1 MRRKAVAWM
10 GLGMGLVSLVGCG
23 QSAETA
29 DPIAGRSAFPEVGE
43 SIDRP
48 MPAIRLS
55 DESQFYEPIDPASI
69 PDVVPWEQAKRY
81 VGYEIT
87 VAGTI
92 VDTGQS
98 RDGKVHFLNFHH
110 DWRSKFYMVI
120 FDDLAKTLDQSVDE
134 TFRGKTL
141 RVTGEVDTHRGRPQ
155 IKILSMDQV
164 IFVGE

>member
-1 MRRKAVAWM
+1 MRRIVMAWM
-10 GLGMGLVSLVGCG
+10 GLGLLLIVGCG
-23 QSAETA
+23 QASHT
-29 DPIAGRSAFPEVGE
+29 DHPIAGRSAFPHAGE
-43 SIDRP
+43 TIDRP
-48 MPAIRLS
+48 IPAIRLS
-55 DESQFYEPIDPASI
+55 DESQFYEPIDPADI

-110 DWRSKFYMVI
+110 DWRGKFYIVV

-134 TFRGKTL
+134 TFRGKAM
-141 RVTGEVDTHRGRPQ
+141 RVTGKVDMYRGQPQ
-155 IKILSMDQV
+155 MKILSMDQV
-164 IFVGE
+164 KFVGE